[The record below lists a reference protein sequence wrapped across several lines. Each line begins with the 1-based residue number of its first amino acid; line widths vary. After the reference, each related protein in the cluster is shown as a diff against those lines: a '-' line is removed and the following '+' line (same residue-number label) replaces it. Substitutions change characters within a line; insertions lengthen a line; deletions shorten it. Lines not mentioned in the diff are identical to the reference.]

1 MSNRNKSLT
10 ERKNSKSKC
19 KTAIS
24 QRKNSDSEDYNF
36 YQEFQLFYP
45 QAQGIKFTKFEYM
58 KEFFNLGISEFPSD
72 QEIQR
77 IQQEILTTSGW
88 NSNLKKNWTLN
99 EKKVLIWLVGKLSI
113 MRNEDIRDLSAELF
127 EEISR
132 MICRRDK
139 DQCKQKWSQMQKIAL
154 QQQPFKPEEDKK
166 LYEIILQYQS
176 VDMGQKWSQIA
187 QELNQHTSIYRSSK
201 QCRERWLN
209 HLNPKIS
216 KQPWT
221 DEEDILLLNH
231 VKDQGRRWAEISK
244 IMDGKR
250 SENNLKNRFNSLIKR
265 EKDLPVMQGRY
276 QTCYSQTQNGSATH
290 LDDLLSG
297 CTGPEITDLQRQAI
311 DVLLSKLKW
320 RSAEGQ
326 NKNTRK
332 KSIELNENV
341 DDQVKRQFQQRAQIT
356 TPYTVGNIES
366 ESNIMDLTPCLV
378 NVSKNIIYFC
388 TQDTFIQYLGY
399 HQQQQQ
405 QYKDKFDKIK
415 SELYAFDVGFQNFKS
430 TLSMIEEID
439 EPLKSLS
446 YFQPNDLDGFLN
458 LETPETVSKPLYVNS
473 LDMITHSAIKYLQR
487 WKTECQFNDGRR
499 SSITIPRSLPNLIQI
514 QQ

>member
-1 MSNRNKSLT
+1 MSNRNKSLA
-10 ERKNSKSKC
+10 ERRNSKSKC

-24 QRKNSDSEDYNF
+24 QRKNADCEDYNF

-45 QAQGIKFTKFEYM
+45 QAQEIKFTKFEYM
-58 KEFFNLGISEFPSD
+58 KEFFNLGIDEYPSD
-72 QEIQR
+72 KDIQR

-88 NSNLKKNWTLN
+88 NSNLKKNWTIN
-99 EKKVLIWLVGKLSI
+99 EKKVLIWLVGKFSI
-113 MRNEDIRDLSAELF
+113 MRNEDIRDLSSEIF

-139 DQCKQKWSQMQKIAL
+139 DQCKQKWCQMQKIAL
-154 QQQPFKPEEDKK
+154 QQQPFKAEEDRK
-166 LYEIILQYQS
+166 LYDIIVQYQS

-187 QELNQHTSIYRSSK
+187 QELNQNSNIYRSSK

-221 DEEDILLLNH
+221 DDEDILLLNL

-265 EKDLPVMQGRY
+265 EKDLPVLY
-276 QTCYSQTQNGSATH
+276 TQNGSATN

-320 RSAEGQ
+320 RSAESQ
-326 NKNTRK
+326 NKNTKK
-332 KSIELNENV
+332 KSIELTENI
-341 DDQVKRQFQQRAQIT
+341 DNQVKRQFQQRTQIT
-356 TPYTVGNIES
+356 VQYTIGNIEQ
-366 ESNIMDLTPCLV
+366 ESKITELTPCFV

-388 TQDTFIQYLGY
+388 TQDILIQYLGY
-399 HQQQQQ
+399 QQQQQ
-405 QYKDKFDKIK
+405 QQFKDQFDKIK
-415 SELYAFDVGFQNFKS
+415 NELCAFDLGFQNFKS
-430 TLSMIEEID
+430 TLSQIEEIE
-439 EPLKSLS
+439 EPLKSIS
-446 YFQPNDLDGFLN
+446 NFQPNDLDAFFN
-458 LETPETVSKPLYVNS
+458 LETPETVSKPIYVNS
-473 LDMITHSAIKYLQR
+473 LDIITHSAIKYLQH
-487 WKTECQFNDGRR
+487 WKTECQFNDRRR
-499 SSITIPRSLPNLIQI
+499 SSITTPRSLPNLIQI

>member
-1 MSNRNKSLT
+1 MSNRNKSLA
-10 ERKNSKSKC
+10 ERRNSKSKC

-24 QRKNSDSEDYNF
+24 QRKNSDCEDYNF

-45 QAQGIKFTKFEYM
+45 QAQEIKFTKFEYM
-58 KEFFNLGISEFPSD
+58 KEFFNLGINEFPSD
-72 QEIQR
+72 EEIQR

-88 NSNLKKNWTLN
+88 NTNLKKNWTLN
-99 EKKVLIWLVGKLSI
+99 EKKVLIWLVGKFSI
-113 MRNEDIRDLSAELF
+113 MRNEDIRDLSSELF

-154 QQQPFKPEEDKK
+154 QQQPFKAEEDKK
-166 LYEIILQYQS
+166 LYDIIVQYQS

-187 QELNQHTSIYRSSK
+187 QELNQHSNIYRSSK

-221 DEEDILLLNH
+221 DDEDILLLNH

-265 EKDLPVMQGRY
+265 EKDLPVL
-276 QTCYSQTQNGSATH
+276 QTQNGSATN

-320 RSAEGQ
+320 RSAESQ
-326 NKNTRK
+326 NKNIRK
-332 KSIELNENV
+332 KSIELTENV
-341 DDQVKRQFQQRAQIT
+341 DNQVKRQFQQRTQIT
-356 TPYTVGNIES
+356 AQYTIGNLEQ
-366 ESNIMDLTPCLV
+366 ESNITELTPCLV

-388 TQDTFIQYLGY
+388 TQEILIQYLGY
-399 HQQQQQ
+399 QQQQQ
-405 QYKDKFDKIK
+405 QQFKDQFDKIK
-415 SELYAFDVGFQNFKS
+415 NELCAFDIGFQNFKS
-430 TLSMIEEID
+430 TLSMIEEIE
-439 EPLKSLS
+439 EPLKSQTN
-446 YFQPNDLDGFLN
+446 FQPNDLDAFFN
-458 LETPETVSKPLYVNS
+458 LETPETVSKPIYVNS
-473 LDMITHSAIKYLQR
+473 LDMITNSAIKYLQR
-487 WKTECQFNDGRR
+487 WKTECQFNDQRR